1 MDIPTATPA
10 ASPTA
15 APAAAR
21 TTGRLLPPL
30 RLRGLVVDPPVVLAP
45 MAGIT
50 DPAFRRL
57 VAGFGGGLFVSEMV
71 LARGLVEDD
80 PRTWSYVRHHPDEPV
95 RSVQLYGSDP
105 ATLELAV
112 RRLVEERGV
121 EHVDLNLGCPVRK
134 ITRAGGGAALPVK
147 RPLLR
152 AVVRAAVRAAGDVP
166 VTVKMRTGLDDE
178 RLTYLDAGRI
188 AAEEGAAS
196 IALHARTVVQG
207 YAGEADR
214 TAIARLREAVP
225 AEVPVLGNGD
235 VWVADDAVA
244 MVRETGCDGVVVG
257 RGCLGRPWLFADLE
271 AAFTGGTPAGPPAF
285 ADLAPVARR
294 HLALLLE
301 DAAET
306 GGDPAESVVRR
317 FRKHLRWY
325 LEGYPLPEGLHARAG
340 GVDTPDD
347 VDAVLAEVDPD
358 ARVPA
363 EALRR
368 PRGKTTTAGTV
379 TLPHGW
385 WEDRDAEVVV
395 PDPTGILSGG

>member
-1 MDIPTATPA
+1 MGATTTAGPA
-10 ASPTA
+10 D
-15 APAAAR
+15 
-21 TTGRLLPPL
+21 RLLPPL
-30 RLRGLVVDPPVVLAP
+30 VLRGLVVDPPVVLAP

-80 PRTWSYVRHHPDEPV
+80 ARTWSYVRHHPDEPV

-105 ATLELAV
+105 ATLGLAV

-152 AVVRAAVRAAGDVP
+152 AVVRAAVAAAGDVP

-188 AAEEGAAS
+188 AAEEGVAS
-196 IALHARTVVQG
+196 VALHARTVVQG
-207 YAGEADR
+207 YAGDADR
-214 TAIARLREAVP
+214 DAIARLRDALP

-235 VWVADDAVA
+235 VWTADDAVS

-271 AAFTGGTPAGPPAF
+271 AAFTGGVGQGPPSF
-285 ADLAPVARR
+285 GDLAPVVRR
-294 HLALLLE
+294 HLDLLLT
-301 DAAET
+301 DARADARN
-306 GGDPAESVVRR
+306 GGPESATEHAVVRR

-340 GVDTPDD
+340 GVSDTAD
-347 VDAVLAEVDPD
+347 VDAVLAAVDPD

-368 PRGKTTTAGTV
+368 PRGKTSAAGTV

-385 WEDRDAEVVV
+385 WEDRDADVTV
-395 PDPTGILSGG
+395 PDPTGLVSGG